1 MNWNKDDLKLSDG
14 RIVKA
19 QYPQIIS
26 ASRST
31 DIPAFYADWFFNR
44 LKKGYC
50 AWTNPFNGVKSY
62 VAFRDTRFVV
72 FWSKNPK
79 PLLDHLDEL
88 KDRNIGCYIQYTLN
102 DYVKEGL
109 EKGVPTL
116 DKRIDIFKRLV
127 EKLGNGHVIWRFD
140 PLMLTD
146 EINEDLLLE
155 KISNIAEQLKGY
167 TEKIVFSFAD
177 ILSYKKVKRNLDDNN
192 VHYLDW
198 QPEQMVDF
206 ARRLSDANKE
216 WGFNLATCAEKIDL
230 SKYGIEHNKC
240 IDDDLMIKLAW
251 QDKALMN
258 FLGVEIYQKD
268 LFGVIPKEAIVLSDN
283 LYALKKKNNKD
294 TGQRMFCGCAN
305 SKDVGQYNTCPHQ
318 CEYCYANTTKALAQR
333 NYKMHLLHPDAETIT
348 GD

>member
-44 LKKGYC
+44 LKIGYC

-62 VAFRDTRFVV
+62 VAFRDTRFIVY
-72 FWSKNPK
+72 WSKNPES
-79 PLLDHLDEL
+79 LLDHLDEL

-102 DYVKEGL
+102 DYIKEGL

-116 DKRIDIFKRLV
+116 DKRIGTFKRLV
-127 EKLGNGHVIWRFD
+127 EKLGKGHVIWRFD
-140 PLMLTD
+140 PLMLTN

-167 TEKIVFSFAD
+167 TEKLVFSFAD

-198 QPEQMVDF
+198 QSEQMVDF

-230 SKYGIEHNKC
+230 VKYGIEHNKC

-268 LFGVIPKEAIVLSDN
+268 LFGVIPEEAIVLSDN
-283 LYALKKKNNKD
+283 LYALNLKS
-294 TGQRMFCGCAN
+294 A
-305 SKDVGQYNTCPHQ
+305 
-318 CEYCYANTTKALAQR
+318 TKRLIF
-333 NYKMHLLHPDAETIT
+333 Y
-348 GD
+348 